1 MTKMNWD
8 RLLCAERQVTGSSS
22 SDALSNSSSGDARS
36 QFQRDHDRLIFSTA
50 FRRLQDKTQVF
61 PLDPNDGVRTRL
73 THSLEVSAVARGLS
87 RKAASWLRET
97 REVSAE
103 QEQMIPDIC
112 ETAGL
117 AHDLGNPPFGHYGE
131 EVIRGWCSK
140 KIGDE
145 ASACPDLCDFKY
157 FQGNVQ
163 TVRLLANLPTGTHP
177 KGYNFT
183 AATLSTCCKYTAAR
197 ETVREKTEQK
207 LGFLASEQEVIKWC
221 REKTGTGDARHPLTY
236 LVEAA
241 DDIVYSI
248 ADMEDAIRKKHLR
261 FAEVRIA
268 LETIKESDGCARGIL
283 EMYAHLAAR
292 VLDGDESA
300 LAACLRTSVIR
311 KLVDAAD
318 AEFREQF
325 DLIAKGE
332 FSKELL
338 DCSEGQAVVQKLK
351 DLIKPVLASREVTS
365 LELMG
370 KNVLREL
377 MDVYWEGAV
386 LQIDGKDGCKKAA
399 QLLSPNYVR
408 IAKENGKLCPTY
420 RKLQLVVD
428 QVSGMTDTF
437 AKRTHAELFNAR

>member
-1 MTKMNWD
+1 MEPMEWNQ
-8 RLLCAERQVTGSSS
+8 LLCEERRQSG
-22 SDALSNSSSGDARS
+22 SSSGDARS

-87 RKAASWLRET
+87 RRAASWLKEKKQ
-97 REVSAE
+97 VSAE

-117 AHDLGNPPFGHYGE
+117 AHDMGNPPFGHYGE
-131 EVIRGWCSK
+131 QVIRNWCAK
-140 KIGDE
+140 KIGDK
-145 ASACPDLCDFKY
+145 ASDCPELDDFKY

-183 AATLSTCCKYTAAR
+183 AATLSTCCKYIADR
-197 ETVREKTEQK
+197 KTVRENKEAKHK
-207 LGFLASEQEVIKWC
+207 LGFLASEQEVIQWC

-248 ADMEDAIRKKHLR
+248 ADMEDAIRKGHLR
-261 FAEVRIA
+261 FDEVKGA
-268 LETIKESDGCARGIL
+268 LKEIEKSDVCAGGIL
-283 EMYAHLAAR
+283 EMHGRLEGR
-292 VLDGDESA
+292 ILNGGESA
-300 LAACLRTSVIR
+300 LAACLRTAVIS

-318 AEFREQF
+318 TEFRKRF
-325 DLIAKGE
+325 DAIAKGE

-338 DCSEGQAVVQKLK
+338 DCSEGRNVVQQLK
-351 DLIKPVLASREVTS
+351 RLIKPVFASREVTS

-370 KNVLREL
+370 KHVLWEL

-386 LQIDGKDGCKKAA
+386 FQIDDKDGCEKAA
-399 QLLSPNYVR
+399 QLLSPNYVS
-408 IAKENGKLCPTY
+408 IAKENDKMCRMY